1 MEGLDYKS
9 GTFTVGFIPGSR
21 TSTVAIETEEDSI
34 LEGNET
40 FEAVLML
47 SPESSD
53 LGVEVGTA
61 DVANIT
67 IIDNTSMSQCVCGC
81 VCVGVGVCVCGG
93 VWVWVGVGMC
103 VCVWV
108 CAHVCV
114 RVFVCVCGMCYVPLS

>member
-1 MEGLDYKS
+1 MEGVDYKS

-21 TSTVAIETEEDSI
+21 TSTVTIETEEDSI

-53 LGVEVGTA
+53 LNVKVWTA

-81 VCVGVGVCVCGG
+81 VGGCGCGCMWWCVWVCVGVGVGVCECG
-93 VWVWVGVGMC
+93 WVCMWW
-103 VCVWV
+103 CVWV
-108 CAHVCV
+108 
-114 RVFVCVCGMCYVPLS
+114 